1 MEITAKTEGG
11 RPLAPLPGKEH
22 IIMLASVYSAGLSG
36 IDGFIVT
43 VESDARER
51 IPEFELVG
59 LPDAAV
65 KEAKER
71 VRAACENSGLSFPS
85 LKLTVNLAPADR
97 RKEGSGF
104 DAAILCAILSSAG
117 VIRAD
122 FSDKC
127 IVGELSLSGEL
138 RPVRGTLCMCVA
150 ARDAG
155 KHEFY
160 APAAVAAEAA
170 AVSGIRVYAVQTIA
184 QLIAHLNGV
193 SPLSPVPATES
204 AVGGREAAPLPDFAD
219 VKGQFMAKRAMEI
232 AAAGGHNILLIGPP
246 GTGKSMLAKR
256 LPSILP
262 PLQFEEAIESTKI
275 HSVAGTLPEGVALL
289 RTRPFRSPHHTMSAV
304 SLVGGGANPLPGE
317 ISLAHNGVLFLDEL
331 PEFPKQVADSLRQPL
346 EDRRITITR
355 ASGRVTFPC
364 SFMLVGAMNPCRC
377 GYYGH
382 PTHPCT
388 CGKGE
393 VRRYL
398 AKLSGP
404 LLDRMD
410 LQIEVPSL
418 SYEEISSREP
428 AAESSADIR
437 ARVIAARRFAAERMK
452 DSETPVFCNAQ
463 LDAAGIRRYCVP
475 DDDAAALLSEA
486 YRSLGLSARG
496 YDRILR
502 VARTIADLD
511 ASETIGARHVAE
523 AIRLRALDRKY
534 IPE

>member
-1 MEITAKTEGG
+1 
-11 RPLAPLPGKEH
+11 
-22 IIMLASVYSAGLSG
+22 MLSQINSCGLLG
-36 IDGFIVT
+36 IDGYIVK
-43 VESDARER
+43 VETDVGNGLPR
-51 IPEFELVG
+51 FDVVG
-59 LPDAAV
+59 LPDAAIR
-65 KEAKER
+65 ESKER
-71 VRAACENSGLSFPS
+71 VHAAVKNSGCGFPA
-85 LKLTVNLAPADR
+85 KKIIVNLAPASLK
-97 RKEGSGF
+97 KEG
-104 DAAILCAILSSAG
+104 AAYDLPIAVSVLCATGQLKQDGLEKAIFL
-117 VIRAD
+117 
-122 FSDKC
+122 
-127 IVGELSLSGEL
+127 GELSLDG
-138 RPVRGTLCMCVA
+138 RVYPVRGVLPMVI
-150 ARDAG
+150 AG
-155 KHEFY
+155 FERGFTDFY
-160 APAAVAAEAA
+160 VPEANAAEAT
-170 AVSGIRVYAVQTIA
+170 AVRGANIY
-184 QLIAHLNGV
+184 
-193 SPLSPVPATES
+193 PVRTLHELCEHILGAKPIEKAECDIEDIFKI
-204 AVGGREAAPLPDFAD
+204 GEKNLLDFSD
-219 VKGQFMAKRAMEI
+219 VKGQENVKQALEI
-232 AAAGGHNILLIGPP
+232 AAAGNHNVLLIGPP
-246 GTGKSMLAKR
+246 GTGKTMLAQR
-256 LPSILP
+256 IPGILP
-262 PLQFEEAIESTKI
+262 DLSFEEALEVTKI
-275 HSVAGTLPEGVALL
+275 HSIAGTLASDTALV
-289 RTRPFRSPHHTMSAV
+289 TQRPFRSPHHSISAAG
-304 SLVGGGANPLPGE
+304 LTGGGTVPRPGE
-317 ISLAHNGVLFLDEL
+317 LSLAHNGVLFLDEL
-331 PEFPKQVADSLRQPL
+331 PEFPKQVAASLRQPL